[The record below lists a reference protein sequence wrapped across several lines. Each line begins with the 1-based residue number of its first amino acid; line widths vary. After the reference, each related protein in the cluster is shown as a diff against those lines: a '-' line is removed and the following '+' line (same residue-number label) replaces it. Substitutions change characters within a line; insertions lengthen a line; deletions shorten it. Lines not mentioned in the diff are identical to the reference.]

1 MQSNELREKLKLFNM
16 HELAKLSGVGY
27 STLKNFSSGY
37 RENLTVEAHN
47 KVVRAIKSIQ
57 VNER

>member
-1 MQSNELREKLKLFNM
+1 MNNEKLRSTLKLFNM

-37 RENLTVEAHN
+37 RENLSPET
-47 KVVRAIKSIQ
+47 KDKIVRAINSI
-57 VNER
+57 RL

>member
-1 MQSNELREKLKLFNM
+1 MITNEQLRDMLKLFNM

-37 RENLTVEAHN
+37 RENISRETKDKIVEAIN
-47 KVVRAIKSIQ
+47 SIKI
-57 VNER
+57 

>member
-1 MQSNELREKLKLFNM
+1 MIQNHKLRELLKLFNM

-37 RENLTVEAHN
+37 RENMTPEA
-47 KVVRAIKSIQ
+47 KEKIIDAINSIKL
-57 VNER
+57 

>member
-1 MQSNELREKLKLFNM
+1 MMSNEQFRELLKLFNM

-37 RENLTVEAHN
+37 RENISRETKEKVIEAIN
-47 KVVRAIKSIQ
+47 SLKF
-57 VNER
+57 

>member
-1 MQSNELREKLKLFNM
+1 MQINM

-57 VNER
+57 VSER